1 MMKRTITCM
10 RLLPVVALGVLLSA
24 CASMGRPQ
32 GGERDYDPP
41 RFVRSNP
48 SPGAVNVNRSRI
60 TIDFDE
66 NIQLDDPMNKIVVSP
81 AQNTTPQISGVGHRV
96 TIELRDTLRAN
107 TTYTIDFT
115 DAIKDLNE
123 GNLLDGFAFDFSTGP
138 EIDTLSIS
146 GMVFQA
152 ENLEPAQGMLVG
164 VYRNMGDTAIRTT
177 PFDRITKTNQLGQFT
192 VRNLSPDT
200 YRIYALNDVN
210 RDYHWD
216 RSEDVA
222 FYDVT
227 ITPTAEPATHTDTI
241 MTADGQVDSVYTHTV
256 TEYKPDDVLLTW
268 FNENYKTQYMVDRA
282 RPDEGRITI
291 SMGAPSDTLPQLT
304 MLGGSRNGQTIDRWA
319 VVNASATLDTLEYW
333 ITDSAV
339 ILQDTITVE
348 ARYLRTDTLDRLSW
362 TSDTLTLSVRGK
374 KKAKASEAKPSK
386 KIKSETDTAS
396 TPKVPLMN
404 VNTSARGTIDVFAPL
419 TFTFERPLARL
430 DTSAIRLEILEDSTW
445 YEIDRPVF
453 GKASPYDLLHYR
465 AEYEWEPGMKYR
477 LTVDSLGM
485 TDIYGLNCGSLTSE
499 FEVRDLKEYAN
510 LSLNIAGLDGRQAVV
525 QLLSR
530 QDTPVRSVEVTDG
543 HAVFSNVTPGDYFA
557 RLFIDVN
564 GNGKWDTGLLDSI
577 QPEEVYY
584 YPKKLAL
591 KKNWDVDQTWDI
603 NELPI
608 DMQKPQEIKKNKP
621 KNSTGGVGDEYDEY
635 DDQYYDEFGNPAV
648 DPDDPFGK
656 RKGKNRNSDY
666 NRNSRF
672 GGGGL
677 NGTTGTGSGQRLRGG
692 GVYR

>member
-192 VRNLSPDT
+192 VRNLSPGT

-241 MTADGQVDSVYTHTV
+241 MTTDGQVDSVYTHTV

-268 FNENYKTQYMVDRA
+268 FNENYKSQYMVDRA

-304 MLGGSRNGQTIDRWA
+304 MLGGSRHGQTIDRWA

-362 TSDTLTLSVRGK
+362 TTDTLTLSVRGK

-386 KIKSETDTAS
+386 KIKSDTDTAS

-404 VNTSARGTIDVFAPL
+404 VNTSARGTIDVYAPL

-445 YEIDRPVF
+445 YEVDRPLF
-453 GKASPYDLLHYR
+453 DKASPYDQLHYR

-485 TDIYGLNCGSLTSE
+485 TDIYGLNCGTVTSE

-530 QDTPVRSVEVTDG
+530 QDSPVRSVEVTDG

-557 RLFIDVN
+557 RLFIDAN